1 MNGFLPISKQDMT
14 DRGWYYCDFLIVT
27 GDAYVDHPSFGTAI
41 ISRVLEDAGY
51 KVAILSQPD
60 FRDEHDF
67 SRWAV
72 RAATHQRRQHRLDG
86 RALHLGEKAPLG
98 RCRHAGRCGRQGA
111 LLPSGENAGLSRSA
125 ALEGASLSCADFRDE
140 HDFLEMGRPRYAV
153 LINGGNIDSMVAH
166 YTSAKK
172 RRSDDAYTPGG
183 VGGKRPDRA
192 VTVYSMLARRAFPE
206 TPVYLGGIEASLR
219 RFAHYDY
226 WADRV
231 MPSILESTGADGV
244 MFGMSEHS
252 VVELANN
259 LKHGKKGADA
269 CKGVRG
275 TAYMVHNTDDLEYDA
290 VECPSYEDV
299 CASKPDYA
307 RSVKI
312 QYDEQ
317 DAVRGKAILQRHGKR
332 ILVQNPPAKPLTTEE
347 MDHVYALPYMR
358 TYHPSYEALGG
369 VPAIQEVQF
378 SIIHNRGCFG
388 ACNFCALAFHQGR
401 YIQVRSHESVIEEA
415 KRSPKCPDSR
425 AISTM
430 SAAQPRISAF
440 RPAKNREKF
449 GCCKDKRCLFPTTCQ
464 NIEADHT
471 DYLELLRE
479 LRRIEGVKKVFVRS
493 GLRYDYMMA
502 EKNDA
507 FFRELVEHHISGQ
520 LKVAPE
526 HMSDNALYYMGKP
539 SFKVYEQFR
548 ERYAR
553 INEKLGRKQYL
564 VPYLMSSHP
573 GATLDD
579 AIMLAQYLN
588 RVGYMPEQVQDFYP
602 TPGTL
607 STAMYYTEI
616 DPRTMKPVFV
626 AKTPEDKAMQRA
638 LLQWRRPDKRPIVIA
653 ALKKAH
659 REDLIGFGRE
669 CLIRP
674 GRGNDQR
681 MPGSK
686 QHSVSRHGVSNGG
699 RPQNNDRRHSAP
711 NNSKH
716 SAPNGKRPVS
726 RPAQGKPN
734 QGKKSG
740 WAKPKKKK

>member
-1 MNGFLPISKQDMT
+1 MNGFLPISKQDMA
-14 DRGWYYCDFLIVT
+14 DRGWYYCDFLLVT

-60 FRDEHDF
+60 FHDERDF
-67 SRWAV
+67 VA
-72 RAATHQRRQHRLDG
+72 
-86 RALHLGEKAPLG
+86 
-98 RCRHAGRCGRQGA
+98 
-111 LLPSGENAGLSRSA
+111 
-125 ALEGASLSCADFRDE
+125 
-140 HDFLEMGRPRYAV
+140 MGRPRYAV

-166 YTSAKK
+166 YTAAKK

-183 VGGKRPDRA
+183 KAGKRPDRA
-192 VTVYSMLARRAFPE
+192 VTVYSMLARRAFPD
-206 TPVYLGGIEASLR
+206 TPIYLGGIEASLR

-231 MPSILESTGADGV
+231 MPSILESTGADGL

-259 LKHGKKGADA
+259 LKHGKKGAEA
-269 CKGVRG
+269 CVGVRG
-275 TAYMVHNTDDLEYDA
+275 TAYMAHDADGIENA

-299 CASKPDYA
+299 CADKADYA
-307 RSVKI
+307 RSVKL

-317 DAVRGKAILQRHGKR
+317 DAVRGKALLQRHGKR
-332 ILVQNPPAKPLTTEE
+332 VLIQNPPARPLTTEE

-401 YIQVRSHESVIEEA
+401 YIQSRSHESVIAEA
-415 KRSPKCPDSR
+415 KQITQMPGFKGYIHDVGGPT
-425 AISTM
+425 AN
-430 SAAQPRISAF
+430 F
-440 RPAKNREKF
+440 RFPSCKQQEEHGLCKN
-449 GCCKDKRCLFPTTCQ
+449 KRCLFPKACK
-464 NIEADHT
+464 NLEADHT
-471 DYLELLRE
+471 DYLNLLRE
-479 LRRIEGVKKVFVRS
+479 LCQIEGIKKVFVRS

-502 EKNDA
+502 DRNDA

-539 SFKVYEQFR
+539 SFSVYEQFR

-553 INEKLGRKQYL
+553 INQKLGRKQYL

-579 AIMLAQYLN
+579 AILLAEYLN
-588 RVGYMPEQVQDFYP
+588 KVGYMPEQVQDFYP

-616 DPRTMKPVFV
+616 DPRTMKPVYV
-626 AKTPEDKAMQRA
+626 AKTAEEKAMQRA
-638 LLQWRRPDKRPIVIA
+638 LLQWRRPDKRPIVLA
-653 ALKKAH
+653 ALKKAG
-659 REDLIGFGRE
+659 REDLIGFGKE

-674 GRGNDQR
+674 LRGEK
-681 MPGSK
+681 P
-686 QHSVSRHGVSNGG
+686 
-699 RPQNNDRRHSAP
+699 PAPSART
-711 NNSKH
+711 
-716 SAPNGKRPVS
+716 GKNAKS
-726 RPAQGKPN
+726 TRPAAHRPAPP
-734 QGKKSG
+734 KKKG
-740 WAKPKKKK
+740 WAKAKRKK

>member
-1 MNGFLPISKQDMT
+1 MNGFLPISKQDMA
-14 DRGWYYCDFLIVT
+14 DRGWYYCDFLLVT

-60 FRDEHDF
+60 FRDERDF
-67 SRWAV
+67 VA
-72 RAATHQRRQHRLDG
+72 
-86 RALHLGEKAPLG
+86 
-98 RCRHAGRCGRQGA
+98 
-111 LLPSGENAGLSRSA
+111 
-125 ALEGASLSCADFRDE
+125 
-140 HDFLEMGRPRYAV
+140 MGRPRYAV

-166 YTSAKK
+166 YTAAKK

-183 VGGKRPDRA
+183 KAGKRPDRV
-192 VTVYSMLARRAFPE
+192 VTVYAMLARRAFPD

-231 MPSILESTGADGV
+231 MPSILESTGADGL
-244 MFGMSEHS
+244 MFGMSERS

-269 CKGVRG
+269 CVGVRG
-275 TAYMVHNTDDLEYDA
+275 TAYMAHDAADIENA

-299 CASKPDYA
+299 CASKADYA
-307 RSVKI
+307 RSVKL

-317 DAVRGKAILQRHGKR
+317 DAVRGKTLLQRHGR
-332 ILVQNPPAKPLTTEE
+332 RVLVQNPPAKPLTTAE

-401 YIQVRSHESVIEEA
+401 YIQARSHESVLAEA
-415 KRSPKCPDSR
+415 KQ
-425 AISTM
+425 I
-430 SAAQPRISAF
+430 AQMPGFKGYIHDVGGPTANF
-440 RPAKNREKF
+440 RFPSCKMQEQHGLCKN
-449 GCCKDKRCLFPTTCQ
+449 KRCLFPTACK
-464 NIEADHT
+464 NLEADHT
-471 DYLELLRE
+471 DYLGLLRE
-479 LRRIEGVKKVFVRS
+479 LRQIEGVKKVFVRS

-502 EKNDA
+502 DKNDA

-539 SFKVYEQFR
+539 SFSVYEQFR

-553 INEKLGRKQYL
+553 INQKLGRKQYL

-579 AIMLAQYLN
+579 AILLAEYLN
-588 RVGYMPEQVQDFYP
+588 KVGYMPEQVQDFYP

-607 STAMYYTEI
+607 STAMYYTGI
-616 DPRTMKPVFV
+616 DPRTMQPVYV
-626 AKTPEDKAMQRA
+626 AKTPEEKAMQRA
-638 LLQWRRPDKRPIVIA
+638 LLQWRRPDKRPIVLA
-653 ALKKAH
+653 ALKKAG
-659 REDLIGFGRE
+659 REDLIGYGKE

-674 GRGNDQR
+674 ARGEK
-681 MPGSK
+681 P
-686 QHSVSRHGVSNGG
+686 
-699 RPQNNDRRHSAP
+699 PAP
-711 NNSKH
+711 S
-716 SAPNGKRPVS
+716 GK
-726 RPAQGKPN
+726 AGKPAK
-734 QGKKSG
+734 GARSASHHPTPPKKKG
-740 WAKPKKKK
+740 WAKAKRKK

>member
-1 MNGFLPISKQDMT
+1 MNGFLPISKQDMA
-14 DRGWYYCDFLIVT
+14 DRGWYYCDFLLVT

-60 FRDEHDF
+60 FHDERDF
-67 SRWAV
+67 VA
-72 RAATHQRRQHRLDG
+72 
-86 RALHLGEKAPLG
+86 
-98 RCRHAGRCGRQGA
+98 
-111 LLPSGENAGLSRSA
+111 
-125 ALEGASLSCADFRDE
+125 
-140 HDFLEMGRPRYAV
+140 MGRPRYAV

-166 YTSAKK
+166 YTAAKK

-183 VGGKRPDRA
+183 KAGKRPDRA
-192 VTVYSMLARRAFPE
+192 VTVYSMLARRAFPD
-206 TPVYLGGIEASLR
+206 TPIYLGGIEASLR

-231 MPSILESTGADGV
+231 MPSILESTGADGL

-259 LKHGKKGADA
+259 LKHGKKGAAA
-269 CKGVRG
+269 CVGVRG
-275 TAYMVHNTDDLEYDA
+275 TAYMAYDADGIENA

-299 CASKPDYA
+299 CADKADYA
-307 RSVKI
+307 RSVKL

-317 DAVRGKAILQRHGKR
+317 DAVRGKALLQRHGKR
-332 ILVQNPPAKPLTTEE
+332 VLIQNPPARPLTTEE

-401 YIQVRSHESVIEEA
+401 YIQSRSHESVIAEA
-415 KRSPKCPDSR
+415 KQITQMPGFKGYIHDVGGPT
-425 AISTM
+425 AN
-430 SAAQPRISAF
+430 F
-440 RPAKNREKF
+440 RFPSCKQQEEHGLCKN
-449 GCCKDKRCLFPTTCQ
+449 KRCLFPKACK
-464 NIEADHT
+464 NLEADHA
-471 DYLELLRE
+471 DYLNLLRE
-479 LRRIEGVKKVFVRS
+479 LRQVEGIKKVFVRS

-502 EKNDA
+502 DRNDA

-539 SFKVYEQFR
+539 SFSVYEQFR

-553 INEKLGRKQYL
+553 INQKLGRKQYL

-579 AIMLAQYLN
+579 AILLAEYLN
-588 RVGYMPEQVQDFYP
+588 KVGYMPEQVQDFYP

-616 DPRTMKPVFV
+616 DPRTMKPVYV
-626 AKTPEDKAMQRA
+626 AKTAEEKAMQRA
-638 LLQWRRPDKRPIVIA
+638 LLQWRRPDKRPIVLT
-653 ALKKAH
+653 ALKKAG
-659 REDLIGFGRE
+659 REDLIGFGKE

-674 GRGNDQR
+674 LRGEK
-681 MPGSK
+681 P
-686 QHSVSRHGVSNGG
+686 
-699 RPQNNDRRHSAP
+699 PAPSART
-711 NNSKH
+711 
-716 SAPNGKRPVS
+716 GKNAKSP
-726 RPAQGKPN
+726 RPAAHRPAPP
-734 QGKKSG
+734 KKKG
-740 WAKPKKKK
+740 WAKAKRKK

>member
-1 MNGFLPISKQDMT
+1 MNGFLPISKQDMV
-14 DRGWYYCDFLIVT
+14 DRGWYYCDFLLVT

-60 FRDEHDF
+60 FHDERDF
-67 SRWAV
+67 VA
-72 RAATHQRRQHRLDG
+72 
-86 RALHLGEKAPLG
+86 
-98 RCRHAGRCGRQGA
+98 
-111 LLPSGENAGLSRSA
+111 
-125 ALEGASLSCADFRDE
+125 
-140 HDFLEMGRPRYAV
+140 MGRPRYAV

-166 YTSAKK
+166 YTAAKK

-183 VGGKRPDRA
+183 KAGKRPDRA
-192 VTVYSMLARRAFPE
+192 VTVYAMLARRAFPD
-206 TPVYLGGIEASLR
+206 TPIYLGGIEASLR

-231 MPSILESTGADGV
+231 MPSILESTGADGL

-269 CKGVRG
+269 CIGVRG
-275 TAYMVHNTDDLEYDA
+275 TAYMSHDANGLENA

-299 CASKPDYA
+299 CANKADYA
-307 RSVKI
+307 RSVKL

-317 DAVRGKAILQRHGKR
+317 DAVRGKALLQCHGKR
-332 ILVQNPPAKPLTTEE
+332 VLIQNPPARPLTTEE

-401 YIQVRSHESVIEEA
+401 YIQARSHESVIEEA
-415 KRSPKCPDSR
+415 KQIVQMPGFKGYIHDVGGPT
-425 AISTM
+425 AN
-430 SAAQPRISAF
+430 F
-440 RPAKNREKF
+440 RFPSCKQQEEHGLCKN
-449 GCCKDKRCLFPTTCQ
+449 KRCLFPSACK
-464 NIEADHT
+464 NLEADHT
-471 DYLELLRE
+471 DYLNLLRE
-479 LRRIEGVKKVFVRS
+479 LRQIEGIKKVFVRS

-502 EKNDA
+502 DRNDA

-539 SFKVYEQFR
+539 SFSVYEQFR

-553 INEKLGRKQYL
+553 INQKLGRKQYL

-579 AIMLAQYLN
+579 AILLAEYLN

-616 DPRTMKPVFV
+616 DPRTMKPVYV
-626 AKTPEDKAMQRA
+626 AKTPEEKAMQRA
-638 LLQWRRPDKRPIVIA
+638 LLQWRRPDKRPIVLA
-653 ALKKAH
+653 ALKKAG
-659 REDLIGFGRE
+659 REDLIGFGKE

-674 GRGNDQR
+674 ARGEK
-681 MPGSK
+681 PPAPS
-686 QHSVSRHGVSNGG
+686 SR
-699 RPQNNDRRHSAP
+699 AA
-711 NNSKH
+711 K
-716 SAPNGKRPVS
+716 AGKGT
-726 RPAQGKPN
+726 RPAAHRPTPP
-734 QGKKSG
+734 KKKG
-740 WAKPKKKK
+740 WAKAKRKK

>member
-14 DRGWYYCDFLIVT
+14 ERGWYYCDFLIVT

-67 SRWAV
+67 LA
-72 RAATHQRRQHRLDG
+72 
-86 RALHLGEKAPLG
+86 
-98 RCRHAGRCGRQGA
+98 
-111 LLPSGENAGLSRSA
+111 
-125 ALEGASLSCADFRDE
+125 
-140 HDFLEMGRPRYAV
+140 MGRPRYAV

-183 VGGKRPDRA
+183 KGGKRPDRA
-192 VTVYSMLARRAFPE
+192 VTVYSMLARRAFPD

-244 MFGMSEHS
+244 MYGMSEHS

-269 CKGVRG
+269 CVGVRG
-275 TAYMVHNTDDLEYDA
+275 TAYLAHDAEGLEWDA

-307 RSVKI
+307 RSVKL

-317 DAVRGKAILQRHGKR
+317 DAVRGKALLQRHGKR
-332 ILVQNPPAKPLTTEE
+332 VLIQNPPSKPLTTEE

-401 YIQVRSHESVIEEA
+401 YIQARSHESVIAEA
-415 KRSPKCPDSR
+415 KQIVQMPGFKGYIHDIGGPT
-425 AISTM
+425 AN
-430 SAAQPRISAF
+430 F
-440 RPAKNREKF
+440 RFPACKKQDTH
-449 GCCKDKRCLFPTTCQ
+449 GCCKDKRCLFPSACS

-471 DYLELLRE
+471 DYLNLLRE
-479 LRRIEGVKKVFVRS
+479 LRQIEGIKKVFVRS

-502 EKNDA
+502 DKNDA
-507 FFRELVEHHISGQ
+507 FFKELVEHHISGQ

-539 SFKVYEQFR
+539 SFNVYEQFR
-548 ERYAR
+548 ARYAR
-553 INEKLGRKQYL
+553 INQKLGRKQYL

-588 RVGYMPEQVQDFYP
+588 SVGYMPEQVQDFYP

-607 STAMYYTEI
+607 STAMYYTGI
-616 DPRTMKPVFV
+616 DPRTMKPVYV
-626 AKTPEDKAMQRA
+626 AKTPEEKAMQRA
-638 LLQWRRPDKRPIVIA
+638 LLQWRRPDKRPIILA
-653 ALKKAH
+653 ALKKAG
-659 REDLIGFGRE
+659 REDLIGYGKE

-674 GRGNDQR
+674 NRGGEQNTSFKS
-681 MPGSK
+681 SK
-686 QHSVSRHGVSNGG
+686 PAHRHGVSAARTEKPHRNEKPG
-699 RPQNNDRRHSAP
+699 RS
-711 NNSKH
+711 
-716 SAPNGKRPVS
+716 S
-726 RPAQGKPN
+726 RPAAKSASRAPQP
-734 QGKKSG
+734 KKG

>member
-1 MNGFLPISKQDMT
+1 MV
-14 DRGWYYCDFLIVT
+14 DRGWYYCDFLLVT

-60 FRDEHDF
+60 FHDERDF
-67 SRWAV
+67 
-72 RAATHQRRQHRLDG
+72 AA
-86 RALHLGEKAPLG
+86 
-98 RCRHAGRCGRQGA
+98 
-111 LLPSGENAGLSRSA
+111 
-125 ALEGASLSCADFRDE
+125 
-140 HDFLEMGRPRYAV
+140 MGRPRYAV

-166 YTSAKK
+166 YTAAKK
-172 RRSDDAYTPGG
+172 RRSNDAYTPGG
-183 VGGKRPDRA
+183 KAGKRPDRA
-192 VTVYSMLARRAFPE
+192 VTVYAMLARRAFPD
-206 TPVYLGGIEASLR
+206 TPIYLGGIEASLR

-231 MPSILESTGADGV
+231 MPSILESTGADGL

-269 CKGVRG
+269 CVGVRG
-275 TAYMVHNTDDLEYDA
+275 TAYMAHDAGGIQNA

-307 RSVKI
+307 RSVKL

-317 DAVRGKAILQRHGKR
+317 DAVRGKALLQRHGKR
-332 ILVQNPPAKPLTTEE
+332 MLIQNPPARPLTMEE

-358 TYHPSYEALGG
+358 TYHPSYESLGG

-401 YIQVRSHESVIEEA
+401 YIQARSHESVIAEA
-415 KRSPKCPDSR
+415 KQIVQMPGFKGYIHDVGGPT
-425 AISTM
+425 AN
-430 SAAQPRISAF
+430 F
-440 RPAKNREKF
+440 RFPSCKQQEEHGLCKN
-449 GCCKDKRCLFPTTCQ
+449 KRCLFPSACK
-464 NIEADHT
+464 NLEADHA
-471 DYLELLRE
+471 DYLNLLRE
-479 LRRIEGVKKVFVRS
+479 LRQIEGIKKVFVRS

-502 EKNDA
+502 DHNDA

-539 SFKVYEQFR
+539 SFSVYEQFR

-553 INEKLGRKQYL
+553 INQKLGRKQYL

-579 AIMLAQYLN
+579 AILLAEYLN

-616 DPRTMKPVFV
+616 DPRTMKPVYV
-626 AKTPEDKAMQRA
+626 AKTPEEKAMQRA
-638 LLQWRRPDKRPIVIA
+638 LLQWRRPDKRPIVLA
-653 ALKKAH
+653 ALKKAG
-659 REDLIGFGRE
+659 REDLIGFSKE

-674 GRGNDQR
+674 TRGEKPPVPSGRAAKSG
-681 MPGSK
+681 K
-686 QHSVSRHGVSNGG
+686 
-699 RPQNNDRRHSAP
+699 SA
-711 NNSKH
+711 
-716 SAPNGKRPVS
+716 
-726 RPAQGKPN
+726 RPAAHRPTAP
-734 QGKKSG
+734 KKKG
-740 WAKPKKKK
+740 WAKAKRKK

>member
-51 KVAILSQPD
+51 KVAILSQP
-60 FRDEHDF
+60 
-67 SRWAV
+67 
-72 RAATHQRRQHRLDG
+72 
-86 RALHLGEKAPLG
+86 
-98 RCRHAGRCGRQGA
+98 
-111 LLPSGENAGLSRSA
+111 
-125 ALEGASLSCADFRDE
+125 DFRDE

-415 KRSPKCPDSR
+415 KKIIQMPGFKGYIHDVGGPT
-425 AISTM
+425 AN
-430 SAAQPRISAF
+430 F
-440 RPAKNREKF
+440 RFPACKKQEKF

-520 LKVAPE
+520 LKE
-526 HMSDNALYYMGKP
+526 
-539 SFKVYEQFR
+539 
-548 ERYAR
+548 
-553 INEKLGRKQYL
+553 IGR
-564 VPYLMSSHP
+564 
-573 GATLDD
+573 
-579 AIMLAQYLN
+579 
-588 RVGYMPEQVQDFYP
+588 
-602 TPGTL
+602 
-607 STAMYYTEI
+607 
-616 DPRTMKPVFV
+616 
-626 AKTPEDKAMQRA
+626 
-638 LLQWRRPDKRPIVIA
+638 
-653 ALKKAH
+653 AH
-659 REDLIGFGRE
+659 
-669 CLIRP
+669 
-674 GRGNDQR
+674 
-681 MPGSK
+681 
-686 QHSVSRHGVSNGG
+686 V
-699 RPQNNDRRHSAP
+699 
-711 NNSKH
+711 
-716 SAPNGKRPVS
+716 
-726 RPAQGKPN
+726 
-734 QGKKSG
+734 
-740 WAKPKKKK
+740 

>member
-1 MNGFLPISKQDMT
+1 MMNGFLPISKQDML
-14 DRGWYYCDFLIVT
+14 DRGWYYCDFLLVT

-60 FRDEHDF
+60 FHDEHDF
-67 SRWAV
+67 VA
-72 RAATHQRRQHRLDG
+72 
-86 RALHLGEKAPLG
+86 
-98 RCRHAGRCGRQGA
+98 
-111 LLPSGENAGLSRSA
+111 
-125 ALEGASLSCADFRDE
+125 
-140 HDFLEMGRPRYAV
+140 MGRPRYAV

-166 YTSAKK
+166 YTAAKK

-183 VGGKRPDRA
+183 KAGRRPDRA
-192 VTVYSMLARRAFPE
+192 VTVYSMLARRAFPD
-206 TPVYLGGIEASLR
+206 TPIYLGGIEASLR

-231 MPSILESTGADGV
+231 MPSILESTGADGL

-259 LKHGKKGADA
+259 LKHGKKGAEA
-269 CKGVRG
+269 CVGVRG
-275 TAYMVHNTDDLEYDA
+275 TAYLAHDADGIENA

-307 RSVKI
+307 RSVKL

-317 DAVRGKAILQRHGKR
+317 DAVRGKTLLQRHGKR
-332 ILVQNPPAKPLTTEE
+332 VLIQNPPARPLTTEE
-347 MDHVYALPYMR
+347 MDHVYSLPYMR

-401 YIQVRSHESVIEEA
+401 YVQARSHESVIAEA
-415 KRSPKCPDSR
+415 KQIVQMPNFKGYIHDVGGPT
-425 AISTM
+425 AN
-430 SAAQPRISAF
+430 F
-440 RPAKNREKF
+440 RFPSCKMQEEHGLCKN
-449 GCCKDKRCLFPTTCQ
+449 KRCLFPSACK
-464 NIEADHT
+464 NLEADHT
-471 DYLELLRE
+471 DYLGLLRE
-479 LRRIEGVKKVFVRS
+479 LRQIEGIKKVFVRS

-502 EKNDA
+502 DHNDA

-539 SFKVYEQFR
+539 SFSVYEQFR

-553 INEKLGRKQYL
+553 INQKLGRKQYL

-579 AIMLAQYLN
+579 AILLAEYLN

-616 DPRTMKPVFV
+616 DPRTMKPVYV
-626 AKTPEDKAMQRA
+626 AKTAEEKAMQRA
-638 LLQWRRPDKRPIVIA
+638 LLQWRRPDKRPIVLA
-653 ALKKAH
+653 ALKKAG
-659 REDLIGFGRE
+659 REDLIGYGKE

-674 GRGNDQR
+674 NRGEKPPVPSGRT
-681 MPGSK
+681 
-686 QHSVSRHGVSNGG
+686 
-699 RPQNNDRRHSAP
+699 
-711 NNSKH
+711 
-716 SAPNGKRPVS
+716 GKTAKS
-726 RPAQGKPN
+726 TRPAAHRPAAP
-734 QGKKSG
+734 KKKG
-740 WAKPKKKK
+740 WAKAKRKK

>member
-1 MNGFLPISKQDMT
+1 MNGFLPINKQDMV
-14 DRGWYYCDFLIVT
+14 DRGWYYCDFLLVT

-60 FRDEHDF
+60 FHDERDF
-67 SRWAV
+67 
-72 RAATHQRRQHRLDG
+72 AAM
-86 RALHLGEKAPLG
+86 
-98 RCRHAGRCGRQGA
+98 
-111 LLPSGENAGLSRSA
+111 GL
-125 ALEGASLSCADFRDE
+125 
-140 HDFLEMGRPRYAV
+140 PRYAV

-166 YTSAKK
+166 YTAAKK

-183 VGGKRPDRA
+183 KAGKRPDRA
-192 VTVYSMLARRAFPE
+192 VTVYAMLARRAFPD
-206 TPVYLGGIEASLR
+206 TPIYLGGIEASLR

-231 MPSILESTGADGV
+231 MPSILESTGADGL

-269 CKGVRG
+269 CVGVRG
-275 TAYMVHNTDDLEYDA
+275 TAYMAHDAGGIQNA

-307 RSVKI
+307 RSVKL

-317 DAVRGKAILQRHGKR
+317 DAVRGKALLQRHGKR
-332 ILVQNPPAKPLTTEE
+332 MLIQNPPARPLTTEE

-401 YIQVRSHESVIEEA
+401 YIQARSHESVIAEA
-415 KRSPKCPDSR
+415 KQIVQMPGFKGYIHDVGGPT
-425 AISTM
+425 AN
-430 SAAQPRISAF
+430 F
-440 RPAKNREKF
+440 RFPSCKQQEEHGLCKN
-449 GCCKDKRCLFPTTCQ
+449 KRCLFPSACK
-464 NIEADHT
+464 NLEADHT
-471 DYLELLRE
+471 DYLNLLHE
-479 LRRIEGVKKVFVRS
+479 LRQIEGIKKVFVRS

-502 EKNDA
+502 DHNDA

-539 SFKVYEQFR
+539 SFSVYEQFR

-553 INEKLGRKQYL
+553 INQKLGRKQYL

-579 AIMLAQYLN
+579 AILLAEYLN

-616 DPRTMKPVFV
+616 DPRTMKPVYV
-626 AKTPEDKAMQRA
+626 AKTPEEKAMQRA
-638 LLQWRRPDKRPIVIA
+638 LLQWRRPDKRPIVLA
-653 ALKKAH
+653 ALKKAG
-659 REDLIGFGRE
+659 REDLIGFSKE

-674 GRGNDQR
+674 ARGEKPPVPSGRAAKSG
-681 MPGSK
+681 K
-686 QHSVSRHGVSNGG
+686 
-699 RPQNNDRRHSAP
+699 SA
-711 NNSKH
+711 
-716 SAPNGKRPVS
+716 
-726 RPAQGKPN
+726 RPAAHRPTAP
-734 QGKKSG
+734 KKKG
-740 WAKPKKKK
+740 WAKAKRKK